1 MKKLHAF
8 TLIELLVVI
17 SIIAI
22 LAGFALPVFSRAME
36 KGRATNCQNNLSS
49 IGKGIRMYLNDQDD
63 SLFSINSADKDAWPT
78 VLQKKYV
85 TDWNAFRSPFDKRP
99 TVVVTPYPISY
110 GLNENVL
117 KDDARFVAKWVNS
130 PSAVILAAP
139 AVDTSVKGK
148 TVKFDAKATSDVNVT
163 VKRVDVPTAGT
174 HQSRE
179 AINVLFGDSHVEQMN
194 WIKYIEEHFFP
205 LAQWSGEIAPILLCQ
220 PACDTRL
227 VGQNQIDDVHVAV
240 WS

>member
-22 LAGFALPVFSRAME
+22 LAGLALPVFSRAME
-36 KGRATNCQNNLSS
+36 KGRATNCQNNLST

-63 SLFSINSADKDAWPT
+63 SMFTKDASGKDSWPN

-99 TVVVTPYPISY
+99 AASTSPYPVSY
-110 GLNENVL
+110 GLSENVFGT
-117 KDDARFVAKWVNS
+117 FVAKWVNS
-130 PSAVILAAP
+130 PSNVILGAP
-139 AVDTSVKGK
+139 AVDTAQAG
-148 TVKFDAKATSDVNVT
+148 TVKFEASATSDNSVT
-163 VKRVDVPTAGT
+163 VKKTSVPSRGT

-179 AINVLFGDSHVEQMN
+179 AVNVLFGDGHVAQMD
-194 WIKYIEEHFFP
+194 WTKYIESTSELGKQRWDP
-205 LAQWSGEIAPILLCQ
+205 MYEGATQ
-220 PACDTRL
+220 
-227 VGQNQIDDVHVAV
+227 
-240 WS
+240 

>member
-63 SLFSINSADKDAWPT
+63 SMFQLNPTDGSTWPT

-99 TVVVTPYPISY
+99 SVSTAPYPVSY
-110 GLNENVL
+110 GLNETVL
-117 KDDARFVAKWVNS
+117 KDEARFVAKWVNS

-148 TVKFDAKATSDVNVT
+148 TVKFDAKATSDMNVT
-163 VKRVDVPTAGT
+163 IKHTDVLSCGT

-179 AINVLFGDSHVEQMN
+179 AINVLFGDSRVQQMD
-194 WIKYIEEHFFP
+194 WTKYIENASELGKQRWDP
-205 LAQWSGEIAPILLCQ
+205 MYEAKDAAAP
-220 PACDTRL
+220 
-227 VGQNQIDDVHVAV
+227 
-240 WS
+240 

>member
-22 LAGFALPVFSRAME
+22 LAGLALPVFSRAME
-36 KGRATNCQNNLSS
+36 KGRATSCQNNLSS
-49 IGKGIRMYLNDQDD
+49 LGKGIRMYLNDQDD
-63 SLFSINSADKDAWPT
+63 SLFSLNATDKDAWPAL
-78 VLQKKYV
+78 LQKKYV

-99 TVVVTPYPISY
+99 AVAVAPYPVSY
-110 GLNENVL
+110 GLNENTL

-139 AVDTSVKGK
+139 AVDTSIKGK
-148 TVKFDAKATSDVNVT
+148 TVKFDAKALSNANVT
-163 VKRVDVPTAGT
+163 VKRADVPSAGT

-179 AINVLFGDSHVEQMN
+179 AINVLFGDSHVQQIEWN
-194 WIKYIEEHFFP
+194 KYIENTTELGKQRWDP
-205 LAQWSGEIAPILLCQ
+205 MYEAP
-220 PACDTRL
+220 AK
-227 VGQNQIDDVHVAV
+227 
-240 WS
+240 